1 MPQLTRYLYL
11 MKEILS
17 SLSDI
22 INSITIGPVPQL
34 FLNTVFSGG
43 IFYFIQRKHKRNDD
57 FIIEK
62 NKRIVEKHVD
72 FESQLFHL
80 MNTVKIGNINGQIC
94 IDLYTRIK
102 NFTIL
107 NYLYISDDLLKISNE
122 FADYLLVVSINITN
136 RDRELENKLIKKFKS
151 EFKK

>member
-1 MPQLTRYLYL
+1 
-11 MKEILS
+11 MKDVLS

-80 MNTVKIGNINGQIC
+80 MNTVKIGNINDQIC

-122 FADYLLVVSINITN
+122 FADYLLEISINITT